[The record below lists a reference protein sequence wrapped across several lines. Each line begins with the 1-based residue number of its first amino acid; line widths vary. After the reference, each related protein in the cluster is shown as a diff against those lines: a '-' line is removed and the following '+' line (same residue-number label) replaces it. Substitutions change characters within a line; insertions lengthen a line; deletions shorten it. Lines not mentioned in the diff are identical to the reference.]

1 MLTKRQF
8 IVIIVKV
15 ICQMAGTV
23 ISRIF
28 MSKLKSKNQRIKF
41 EMERKFGM
49 KIKLE
54 LEICYER

>member
-15 ICQMAGTV
+15 ICQMVGTV
-23 ISRIF
+23 IRRIF

>member
-15 ICQMAGTV
+15 ICQMVGTV

>member
-15 ICQMAGTV
+15 ICQMVGTV

-54 LEICYER
+54 